1 MLKIYGRRSTANVQK
16 VTWCL
21 GELDIPFEHDQT
33 GVGGKTPR
41 DLAYL
46 GAKSATA
53 VPVMD
58 DDGFVL
64 WEGNAIA
71 RYLALKFPERGLL
84 PADPQRRAEAEA
96 WMDYQLSTARVP
108 IHALMRDRLDQ
119 SQIAFHSNELAKVMQ
134 VAEVTLT
141 DRPYLMGS
149 EFTLADIPLG
159 IVTYRWFIL
168 DIVRPSMPNIEAWY
182 GRLSA
187 RPAFRDWISP
197 PEKAEVAIRDEANR
211 A

>member
-21 GELDIPFEHDQT
+21 GELDVPFEHDQS
-33 GVGGKTPR
+33 GVEGKTPR

-71 RYLALKFPERGLL
+71 RYLASKFPERGLL
-84 PADPQRRAEAEA
+84 PADPQRRAETEA

-108 IHALMRDRLDQ
+108 IHALMRDHLDRNE
-119 SQIAFHSNELAKVMQ
+119 IAFHSKELAKVMQ
-134 VAEVTLT
+134 VVEATLA
-141 DRPYLMGS
+141 DRSYLMGS

-159 IVTYRWFIL
+159 IVTYRWFVL
-168 DIVRPSMPNIEAWY
+168 DIVRPSVPNIEAWH

-187 RPAFRDWISP
+187 RPAFCDWIFP
-197 PEKAEVAIRDEANR
+197 PEKANVPIRGEANQD
-211 A
+211 